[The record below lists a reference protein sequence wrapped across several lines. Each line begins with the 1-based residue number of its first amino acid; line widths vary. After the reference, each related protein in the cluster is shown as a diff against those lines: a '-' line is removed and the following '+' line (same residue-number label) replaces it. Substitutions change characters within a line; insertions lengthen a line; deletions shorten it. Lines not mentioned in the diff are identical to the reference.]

1 MLFTPGFPKKPN
13 QGLTPIKS
21 EEQQDTEKQKVQKWG
36 EKNRA
41 GEFNIISF
49 RFGYFL

>member
-1 MLFTPGFPKKPN
+1 MLFTSGFPEKPN

-21 EEQQDTEKQKVQKWG
+21 EEQQDTEKQKVRKWG

-41 GEFNIISF
+41 GEFNIIYLS
-49 RFGYFL
+49 FGYFL